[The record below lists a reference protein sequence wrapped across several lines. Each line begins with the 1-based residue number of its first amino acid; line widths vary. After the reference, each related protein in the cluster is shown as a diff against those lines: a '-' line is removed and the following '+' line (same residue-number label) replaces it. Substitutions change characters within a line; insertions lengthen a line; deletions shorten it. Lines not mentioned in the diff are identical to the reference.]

1 MEWTLVKDKKPDCC
15 GEYIVTTAMG
25 EVSTCWYDEDF
36 GFDSCFE
43 IVAWMPF
50 PLPCIEQS
58 E

>member
-15 GEYIVTTAMG
+15 GEYIVTTAIG

-50 PLPCIEQS
+50 PLPCEI
-58 E
+58 